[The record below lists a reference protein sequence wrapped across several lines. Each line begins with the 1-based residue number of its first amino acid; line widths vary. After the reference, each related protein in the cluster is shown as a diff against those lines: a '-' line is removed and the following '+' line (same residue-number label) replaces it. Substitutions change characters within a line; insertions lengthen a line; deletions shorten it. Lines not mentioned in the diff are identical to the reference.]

1 MSDEITVVDS
11 GDEAVRLYNP
21 NSDSPVI
28 LVCRRDIKEWE
39 SRGYSEKQAEP
50 PKSPEPPPPA
60 SDTAVK
66 TAKSK

>member
-28 LVCRRDIKEWE
+28 LVCRRDIKQWE

-50 PKSPEPPPPA
+50 PPPA
-60 SDTAVK
+60 SDTATK